1 MMLEYYTEVKDSW
14 ISSEISILQ
23 QKYID
28 KIGWQNMSSWYQLTM
43 TFQANCFYFDSVI
56 TTFDTTTYILW

>member
-14 ISSEISILQ
+14 ISSEISNLQ

-28 KIGWQNMSSWYQLTM
+28 KIGWQNMSSWY
-43 TFQANCFYFDSVI
+43 
-56 TTFDTTTYILW
+56 

>member
-23 QKYID
+23 QRVKS
-28 KIGWQNMSSWYQLTM
+28 KGWQNQK
-43 TFQANCFYFDSVI
+43 VGKI
-56 TTFDTTTYILW
+56 